1 MSMNAIQFQ
10 HGLSLAKFHAR
21 YATEQ
26 QCEQAL
32 VAARWPQGFK
42 CAHCACKR
50 FFLTRNGSG
59 RQLWECFLCGYQ
71 SSSIVG
77 TVMEH
82 TKLPLTVWFL
92 AMYPPSTRAAS
103 ARWRSNA
110 TWVCPTRA
118 PGLSSTS

>member
-10 HGLSLAKFHAR
+10 HGLSLAKFQAR

-50 FFLTRNGSG
+50 FFLTRNGS
-59 RQLWECFLCGYQ
+59 
-71 SSSIVG
+71 V
-77 TVMEH
+77 
-82 TKLPLTVWFL
+82 
-92 AMYPPSTRAAS
+92 AAS
-103 ARWRSNA
+103 YGSASCAA
-110 TWVCPTRA
+110 TSRRASWAPSWSTPSCP
-118 PGLSSTS
+118 